1 MRMIDK
7 IYIDGE
13 FVVPHGEE
21 LCDLFNPVLGTV
33 FGRVRLG
40 DVEDTRRAIAA
51 AKRAFPSFSRTPKS
65 ERLAMLRSL
74 HDAVAGAS
82 DALTEAIIEEY
93 GAPFDRSAY
102 MAKYAAN
109 AFANAARTLAN
120 YDFTRR
126 IGIAEVIMEPLGVVG
141 LITPWNSSAGFV
153 CNKLAMAIAAGCT
166 AVVKPSEM
174 SALQTQ
180 VLLGA
185 LHDAGLPRGV
195 INVVN
200 GRGEVVG
207 AEISAHPDIAKISF
221 TGSTAVGKAIFRASA
236 ETMKRLTLELGGKS
250 PTVILDDADL
260 SEAVPTAIAAGFQNS
275 GQACLAGTRILVPED
290 RLGEVAALAKAAV
303 AKYKVG
309 RPHDPDAKIGPMVS
323 ARQWERVQRYIRI
336 GIEEGAEVITGGPG
350 KPKGLDDGF
359 FVRPTVFAK
368 VTSAM
373 TIAQEEI
380 FGPVLSILTYR
391 NEDEAVAIA
400 NGTAYGL
407 QAYVLSSD
415 VARARAFAER
425 LVAGRVLINGLPYE
439 PLAPF
444 GGFKMSG
451 IGREFGVFGLE
462 AHLEPKSVLGGDAAS

>member
-1 MRMIDK
+1 MHTIDR

-13 FVVPHGEE
+13 FVAPHGEE
-21 LCDLFNPVLGTV
+21 LHDLVNPVLGTV

-51 AKRAFPSFSRTPKS
+51 AKRAFPSLSKTSKN
-65 ERLAMLRSL
+65 ERLAMLRRL
-74 HDAVAGAS
+74 HDAVAGAAG
-82 DALTEAIIEEY
+82 ALTEAIIEEY

-109 AFANAARTLAN
+109 AFANAARTLEA

-166 AVVKPSEM
+166 TVIKPSEM

-180 VLLGA
+180 ALLEAVHG
-185 LHDAGLPRGV
+185 AGLPRGV
-195 INVVN
+195 INIVN
-200 GRGEVVG
+200 GRGDVVG

-250 PTVILDDADL
+250 PTVILDDAEL
-260 SEAVPTAIAAGFQNS
+260 SKAVPTAIAAGFQNS
-275 GQACLAGTRILVPED
+275 GQACLAGTRILVPEA
-290 RLGEVAALAKAAV
+290 RLDEVAALAKAAV
-303 AKYKVG
+303 ATYKVG

-323 ARQWERVQRYIRI
+323 ARQWERVQRYIHI
-336 GIEEGAEVITGGPG
+336 GISEGAEVITGGPG
-350 KPKGLDDGF
+350 KPAGLEDGF

-368 VTSAM
+368 VTSKM
-373 TIAQEEI
+373 TVAQEEI
-380 FGPVLSILTYR
+380 FGPVLCILTYR
-391 NEDEAVAIA
+391 DEDEAVAIA
-400 NGTAYGL
+400 NDTVYGL
-407 QAYVLSSD
+407 QAYVLSSE
-415 VARARAFAER
+415 VPRARAFAER
-425 LVAGRVLINGLPYE
+425 LVSGRVLINGLPYE

-444 GGFKMSG
+444 GGFRMSG

-462 AHLEPKSVLGGDAAS
+462 AHLEPKSVLGGDVAA

>member
-1 MRMIDK
+1 MRTIDK

-21 LCDLFNPVLGTV
+21 LYDLFNPVLGTV
-33 FGRVRLG
+33 FGHVRLG
-40 DVEDTRRAIAA
+40 DVEDTRRAITA
-51 AKRAFPSFSRTPKS
+51 AKRAFPSFSKTSKN
-65 ERLAMLRSL
+65 ERLAMLRRL
-74 HDAVAGAS
+74 HDAVAGAA

-93 GAPFDRSAY
+93 GAPLDRSSY

-109 AFANAARTLAN
+109 AFANAASTLEA

-166 AVVKPSEM
+166 TVIKPSEM

-180 VLLGA
+180 ALLEA
-185 LHDAGLPRGV
+185 LHGAGLPRGV
-195 INVVN
+195 INIVN
-200 GRGEVVG
+200 GRGDVVG
-207 AEISAHPDIAKISF
+207 AEISSHPDIAKISF

-250 PTVILDDADL
+250 PTVILEDAEL
-260 SEAVPTAIAAGFQNS
+260 SNAVPTAIAAGFQNS
-275 GQACLAGTRILVPED
+275 GQACLAGTRILVPET
-290 RLGEVAALAKAAV
+290 RLDEVAALAKAAV
-303 AKYKVG
+303 ATYKVG
-309 RPHDPDAKIGPMVS
+309 RPHDPDTKIGPMVS
-323 ARQWERVQRYIRI
+323 ARQWERVQRYIHI
-336 GIEEGAEVITGGPG
+336 GLSEGAEVVTGGPG
-350 KPKGLDDGF
+350 KPEGLDDGF

-368 VTSAM
+368 VTSKM

-400 NGTAYGL
+400 NDTVYGL

-415 VARARAFAER
+415 VASARAFAGR
-425 LVAGRVLINGLPYE
+425 LVSGRVLINGLPYE

-444 GGFKMSG
+444 GGFRMSG

-462 AHLEPKSVLGGDAAS
+462 AHLEPKSVLGGGAAA